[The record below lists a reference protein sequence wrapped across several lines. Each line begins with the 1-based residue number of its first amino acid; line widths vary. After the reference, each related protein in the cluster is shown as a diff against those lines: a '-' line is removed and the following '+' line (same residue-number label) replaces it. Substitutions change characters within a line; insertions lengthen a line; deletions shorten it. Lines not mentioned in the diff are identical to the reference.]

1 MNFSSLR
8 RFHGNYKLMMDKIK
22 SFLYK
27 TLGLHQYLQLIQ
39 NGFLIGYKS
48 GILKWNEKY
57 RWHYFIKKLT
67 SPDDTI
73 IDIGANLGYFSLAF
87 SKLINQKGA
96 LYSVE
101 PVKPYR
107 ELLEKKMPRRPNIFI
122 LSFALGNH
130 DEKSINLGMPPMLRH
145 IKYLRHG
152 TVTVL
157 SKEKT
162 ADGQLL
168 FESILRKASDVFSAF
183 EKIDYIKCDIEGYET
198 VVMPEIKDALVKHK
212 PLVQLE
218 TWGEQLP
225 VMLQLF
231 ESIGFNPYHL
241 KKGKLLDARKLD
253 LQIISSSDI
262 LFVHPEKKKIIDPYL
277 A

>member
-1 MNFSSLR
+1 
-8 RFHGNYKLMMDKIK
+8 MMDKIK

-27 TLGLHQYLQLIQ
+27 SLGLHQYLQLIQ
-39 NGFLIGYKS
+39 NGFIIGYTT
-48 GILKWNEKY
+48 GLLKWNEKY
-57 RWHYFIKKLT
+57 RWHYFVKKLVK
-67 SPDDTI
+67 PDDTI
-73 IDIGANLGYFSLAF
+73 VDIGANLGYFSVTF

-107 ELLEKKMPRRPNIFI
+107 ELLEKKMRRRPNIFI
-122 LSFALGNH
+122 LSFALGDHN
-130 DEKSINLGMPPMLRH
+130 ENSINLGMPPMLRH

-162 ADGQLL
+162 EEGQLL
-168 FESILRKASDVFSAF
+168 FESAMRKASDVFAAF
-183 EKIDYIKCDIEGYET
+183 AKIDYIKCDIEGYEV

-212 PLVQLE
+212 PFVQLE

-231 ESIGFNPYHL
+231 ESIGFDAYHL
-241 KKGKLLDARKLD
+241 KKGKLIAAKTLDH
-253 LQIISSSDI
+253 QTISSSDI
-262 LFVHPEKKKIIDPYL
+262 LFVHPDKQKIISPYL
-277 A
+277 L

>member
-1 MNFSSLR
+1 MIDS
-8 RFHGNYKLMMDKIK
+8 IK

-39 NGFLIGYKS
+39 NGFIIGYTS
-48 GILKWNEKY
+48 GILKWDEKY
-57 RWHYFIKKLT
+57 RWHYFIKKLIK
-67 SPDDTI
+67 PEDTI
-73 IDIGANLGYFSLAF
+73 IDIGANLGYFSLTF
-87 SKLINQKGA
+87 SKLINQQGS
-96 LYSVE
+96 LYCVE

-107 ELLEKKMPRRPNIFI
+107 KLLEKKIIKKPNVFI
-122 LSFALGNH
+122 LSFALGAENK
-130 DEKSINLGMPPMLRH
+130 DCINLGMPPMLRH

-162 ADGQLL
+162 AEGQLL
-168 FESILRKASDVFSAF
+168 FESPMRKAGEVFSSLA
-183 EKIDYIKCDIEGYET
+183 KVDYIKCDIEGYET
-198 VVMPEIKDALVKHK
+198 VVIPEMKEVLIKHK

-225 VMLQLF
+225 IMLQFF
-231 ESIGFNPYHL
+231 EEIRFEPYHL
-241 KKGKLLDARKLD
+241 KKGQLYQAKNLD
-253 LQIISSSDI
+253 LQTISSSDI
-262 LFVHPEKKKIIDPYL
+262 LFVHPDKKIKIQPFL